1 MFSRFKL
8 WREGEAWKAG
18 DFEDVGRQ
26 LRKVLGNKTST
37 ENRTKD
43 PTLDFCMSTIGL
55 ADSKDQS
62 ASYQNRLRLDLFEF
76 CLNLLYDF
84 KGLSLWS
91 DSCYF
96 DLVWKAGLSTRKC
109 WRKSMLKNLPRL
121 LRAACFIRSRTWGIW
136 RRRNQRKASRERQQ
150 ASLLASVQVTIID
163 CRFLNRFSLVALLT
177 RTRSMS
183 ETAHFQAFP
192 TTWSTRFHLT
202 ACLPFLSQLQCRLF
216 FSALQREQ
224 NTNQKRQESVYTS
237 IHRRHHTHTHTKLH
251 GLTVYRQSNRQCFI
265 QSCNRMLL
273 SHQAPSVLNLWT
285 RVIKTEKIWKD
296 SRY

>member
-1 MFSRFKL
+1 M
-8 WREGEAWKAG
+8 
-18 DFEDVGRQ
+18 
-26 LRKVLGNKTST
+26 
-37 ENRTKD
+37 KD
-43 PTLDFCMSTIGL
+43 QTLDFCMSTIL
-55 ADSKDQS
+55 ADWKDQS

-76 CLNLLYDF
+76 CLHLLLLDDF

-96 DLVWKAGLSTRKC
+96 DLVWKAGFSTRKC

-136 RRRNQRKASRERQQ
+136 RRRNQRKASCERQQ

-192 TTWSTRFHLT
+192 TTWSTHFHLT

-216 FSALQREQ
+216 FQRCSG
-224 NTNQKRQESVYTS
+224 NRTPIRNGKNLYTNQYTEDT
-237 IHRRHHTHTHTKLH
+237 THKIAWLDSLQT
-251 GLTVYRQSNRQCFI
+251 
-265 QSCNRMLL
+265 
-273 SHQAPSVLNLWT
+273 
-285 RVIKTEKIWKD
+285 IK
-296 SRY
+296 